1 MGGLKTKLGGYL
13 WFRAEEVSELGG
25 GRRPGTEG
33 TGAETIWLP
42 EVKAVFPERIWQ
54 RGEA

>member
-33 TGAETIWLP
+33 MGAETIWLP
-42 EVKAVFPERIWQ
+42 EVKTVFSERIRQW
-54 RGEA
+54 GEA